1 MQLRGRIRS
10 SITRWMTAAA
20 LMMLLFVSCQRRPLE
35 IYYRPTCRVT
45 LDVDWS
51 DFPEVPTGM
60 SAYFYRDGNPVPII
74 IPTADIYSTEVNLPE
89 GHYNCF
95 VINQTEEEFYSF
107 DFMDMNEFGEAKAV
121 LASTKS
127 RWFKAS
133 STRADI
139 DPSAVAIAPENL
151 GIGLVGEFE
160 ITQEMIE
167 IYQADY
173 ADWVTKTKSKTTK
186 AEISKRALDAT
197 SVHLHATMH
206 NVVCELNVRV
216 HIKNIQYLYSARAS
230 MDGLAT
236 GVFLHNGVTT
246 EDQTVQL
253 LESDI
258 WTMHVNENDPT
269 SGYIEAKIRTLGL
282 PGQVNTDLTLRDPSA
297 NLFTLNCLLVD
308 HTTARSFDFEV
319 GNKFDLEVGVHG
331 LNLALNLSV
340 GTEME
345 PEITLPEVEP
355 VEGGSTGGFDVNVDE
370 WGQGETVD
378 IPM

>member
-1 MQLRGRIRS
+1 MQLSGRIHS
-10 SITRWMTAAA
+10 TIFRWMTTAA
-20 LMMLLFVSCQRRPLE
+20 LLVLLLAGCQRRPLE
-35 IYYRPTCRVT
+35 MYYRPTCRVT
-45 LDVDWS
+45 LEVDWS

-60 SAYFYRDGNPVPII
+60 SAYFYREGNPTPTI

-89 GHYNCF
+89 GHYRCF

-121 LASTKS
+121 LAYTKS
-127 RWFKAS
+127 RWFKAN

-151 GIGLVGEFE
+151 GIGLVGEFD
-160 ITQEMIE
+160 ITAEMVE
-167 IYQADY
+167 NYQADY
-173 ADWVTKTKSKTTK
+173 ADWVTKTKTKTK
-186 AEISKRALDAT
+186 SEISKSSLDAT
-197 SVHLHATMH
+197 SVHLHATVH
-206 NVVCELNVRV
+206 NVVCELNVQV

-258 WTMHVNENDPT
+258 WTMHVDENDPT

-282 PGQVNTDLTLRDPSA
+282 PGQVNTDFSLRDPSA

-308 HTTARSFDFEV
+308 RTTARTFDFEV
-319 GNKFDLEVGVHG
+319 GNKFNLEMGIHG

-340 GTEME
+340 GTDVE

-355 VEGGSTGGFDVNVDE
+355 AEGGSAGGFDASVSE
-370 WGQGETVD
+370 WEEGADVE

>member
-1 MQLRGRIRS
+1 MKLSGRIRS
-10 SITRWMTAAA
+10 TIVRWMTAAA
-20 LMMLLFVSCQRRPLE
+20 LLVLLPAGCQRRPLE
-35 IYYRPTCRVT
+35 IYYHPTCRVT

-60 SAYFYRDGNPVPII
+60 SAYFFRDGDAVPTI

-89 GHYNCF
+89 GHYRCF

-107 DFMDMNEFGEAKAV
+107 DFTEMNQFGEAKAV
-121 LASTKS
+121 LATTKS
-127 RWFKAS
+127 RWFK
-133 STRADI
+133 STRAGV

-160 ITQEMIE
+160 ITAEMVE
-167 IYQADY
+167 NYQADY
-173 ADWVTKTKSKTTK
+173 ADWATKTKTKS
-186 AEISKRALDAT
+186 EVSKSFLDAS
-197 SVHLHATMH
+197 SVHLHAIVH

-216 HIKNIQYLYSARAS
+216 HIQNIQYLYSARAS

-246 EDQTVQL
+246 ESKTVQL

-258 WTMHVNENDPT
+258 WTMHTNNNDPS

-282 PGQVNTDLTLRDPSA
+282 PGKISSNLSLRDPAA
-297 NLFTLNCLLVD
+297 NIFSLNCLLVD
-308 HTTARSFDFEV
+308 NSTVRTFDFEV
-319 GNKFDLEVGVHG
+319 GNKFDLEMGIHG
-331 LNLALNLSV
+331 LNLVLNLSV

-355 VEGGSTGGFDVNVDE
+355 AGGGSTGGFDVNVDD
-370 WGQGETVD
+370 WDQGETVD